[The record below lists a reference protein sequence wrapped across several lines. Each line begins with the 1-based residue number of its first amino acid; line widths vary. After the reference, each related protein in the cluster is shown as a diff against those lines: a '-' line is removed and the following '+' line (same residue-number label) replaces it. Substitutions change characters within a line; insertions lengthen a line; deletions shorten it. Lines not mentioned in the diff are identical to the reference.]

1 MCVNTNLIE
10 LIINSDKAMSF
21 MSMLISA
28 LSLIAVIVMGVASW
42 HKNRVIYGL
51 DELVLRKFDGSKAD
65 SERGLSKIKEKL
77 KTGKYKIESIQERK
91 DGDWAILLSQIKK

>member
-1 MCVNTNLIE
+1 
-10 LIINSDKAMSF
+10 MSF